1 MSQQPTLERRIPR
14 TRTAHPYHPEQRVPQ
29 GWQGTA
35 VRVRSFGSVAS
46 RALKKVRRPWNV
58 ERQEMMGTLVCSV
71 GNATT
76 DGKQVSIS
84 AYLLRV

>member
-1 MSQQPTLERRIPR
+1 MVLSLRL
-14 TRTAHPYHPEQRVPQ
+14 RVPTSPSAPQ
-29 GWQGTA
+29 GKVGNRC
-35 VRVRSFGSVAS
+35 VGSVIS
-46 RALKKVRRPWNV
+46 GLFLPQALKKVRRPWNV
-58 ERQEMMGTLVCSV
+58 ERQEMMVTLVCSV

>member
-1 MSQQPTLERRIPR
+1 
-14 TRTAHPYHPEQRVPQ
+14 
-29 GWQGTA
+29 
-35 VRVRSFGSVAS
+35 VAS
-46 RALKKVRRPWNV
+46 QALKKVSRPWNV